1 MRLKE
6 RDIFEETYRVIAVE
20 NESMTIQGVRSG
32 KLLTI
37 VNPSG
42 PLTEAEYPPG
52 RLIALSDP
60 LNPMPN

>member
-1 MRLKE
+1 MRFKE
-6 RDIFEETYRVIAVE
+6 RDIFEEMYRVIAVE

-42 PLTEAEYPPG
+42 PLNEAEYPPG

-60 LNPMPN
+60 LNPTPN